1 MTDAV
6 IDRHKALCERFP
18 GLKEFFLEID
28 RREDEISGIRAE
40 IGECFDSY
48 CSSYATDKTALKL
61 AYKLYKAINKDKA
74 RAEAMQFEYD
84 KMADLLVSDVLPL
97 EIVHEMDSKEA
108 IV

>member
-6 IDRHKALCERFP
+6 NDGHKALSEQLP

-28 RREDEISGIRAE
+28 RREEEIGGIRAE

-84 KMADLLVSDVLPL
+84 KMADLLVSDVSPL
-97 EIVHEMDSKEA
+97 ETVHEAGGKEA
-108 IV
+108 LE